1 MAENGLFPVT
11 YERHSG
17 KYWKRFSSYH
27 FAETQQACS
36 IVEKEILRVAATYP
50 VLFRETGG
58 EIEPVA
64 LLSLNPDAP
73 TPFVSDEGRWLAT
86 YIPSALR
93 CPPFQA
99 GLPSKTNCEPQLLVD
114 ESSGLITDTPE
125 DEPFFTDAGELT
137 AELLNVLRFI
147 QAREASAKDIR
158 SVCKV
163 IQEMGLFEKMT
174 SYENVAL
181 PTGYLVLDVRR
192 LKALSQT
199 EKLALFDVGAIQ
211 LLHAH
216 QVSLSH
222 ISWLSQAQEQL
233 AKPKL
238 QKQYTENSDISR
250 FLTAMAHAHNDEL
263 LVTGEV

>member
-11 YERHSG
+11 YERHG
-17 KYWKRFSSYH
+17 DKYWKRFSSYH

-36 IVEKEILRVAATYP
+36 IVEKEILLVAATYP
-50 VLFRETGG
+50 VMFRETGG
-58 EIEPVA
+58 EIEPIA
-64 LLSLNPDAP
+64 LLSLNPNAP
-73 TPFVSDEGRWLAT
+73 TPFVSDDGRWLAA
-86 YIPSALR
+86 YIPSGLR

-99 GLPSKTNCEPQLLVD
+99 GLPSKTGCDPQLLVD
-114 ESSGLITDTPE
+114 ESSGLVTDAPK

-137 AELLNVLRFI
+137 AELSNVLRFF

-158 SVCKV
+158 SVCNV
-163 IQEMGLFEKMT
+163 IQGMGLFEQMA
-174 SYENVAL
+174 SYDNVAL
-181 PTGYLVLDVRR
+181 PAGFLVLDARR
-192 LKALSQT
+192 LKALSQA

-233 AKPKL
+233 TKPKL
-238 QKQYTENSDISR
+238 QSQYTENSDISR
-250 FLTAMAHAHNDEL
+250 FLTAMAHAQNDEFFMA
-263 LVTGEV
+263 GEV